1 MSCSSCSADLDLS
14 QSTMLL
20 LALKSLFFVAAILAY
35 STGVWRLINDYFRQ
49 EFRTFL
55 DEEVKKNKYLMV
67 DPGRTPE
74 QSPPPSPSEIIS
86 ESEVRKAQ
94 SSVTA
99 NRLLDQMILN
109 FGRLFTA
116 GKEPS
121 HAGRHTSAQPPTNEI
136 ITSTSTGE
144 PASSSRQPVSDQTGS
159 CLGPGNPTED
169 GGTVI
174 ESDKFLR
181 SSSPEREDNQSDGS
195 GDDDANADDDGDEE
209 KWIKY
214 WKNRNRRG
222 QSALTVG
229 GRDGDGDGHCEAKVV
244 DACGP

>member
-1 MSCSSCSADLDLS
+1 MFLDLS

-55 DEEVKKNKYLMV
+55 DEEVKKNKYLLV

-74 QSPPPSPSEIIS
+74 ESPPPSPSEIIS

-116 GKEPS
+116 GKEAS
-121 HAGRHTSAQPPTNEI
+121 HARRHTSAQPPTNKI

-144 PASSSRQPVSDQTGS
+144 PASSSRQPVADHTGS
-159 CLGPGNPTED
+159 CSAGPGSPTED

-222 QSALTVG
+222 QPALTVG
-229 GRDGDGDGHCEAKVV
+229 GRDGAGDGHCEAKVV